1 MQTDNIDITETN
13 IAVFAKE
20 LDNRLL
26 DGWAISKSNPG
37 DVVGLYGGTY
47 TISLYR
53 NDETIARLRNKVA
66 SMQEKPKQDRATIL
80 ANARAAKAAKATTK
94 VDITTIRK

>member
-1 MQTDNIDITETN
+1 MQTDYFDITESN

-20 LDNRLL
+20 LEARLF
-26 DGWAISKSNPG
+26 DGWAISKTNPG

-53 NDETIARLRNKVA
+53 NDETVARLRNRVA
-66 SMQEKPKQDRATIL
+66 GMQEKPKLDRATIL
-80 ANARAAKAAKATTK
+80 ANARAAKAAKSSTK